1 MDENRQAVSNG
12 LKSAEDQKVLDDL
25 KMEIEAQQ
33 FYEVS
38 PTVCP
43 RSLYPICVV
52 TYFITYGSRLLGQKV
67 YD

>member
-38 PTVCP
+38 STVCP
-43 RSLYPICVV
+43 RSLDPIKIV
-52 TYFITYGSRLLGQKV
+52 TYHILVKTS
-67 YD
+67 

>member
-38 PTVCP
+38 PTLFP
-43 RSLYPICVV
+43 RSLYPIYIE
-52 TYFITYGSRLLGQKV
+52 TYYIYWARSP
-67 YD
+67 